1 MKTMSQ
7 KIRFDKDSLGE
18 VEVPENAYYGPFTAR
33 AMKQYQITKLRPHPN
48 FIKSFILIKKAA
60 AITNQDLGV
69 LAPRIANPIIRSC
82 DEILEG
88 KLSDQFVIETLNS
101 GASTAFNMN
110 CNEVIANR
118 ALEILDKPRG
128 SYEIISP
135 NDHVNMS
142 QSSNDTSPTAIHI
155 SIIFNCLDLIKSLDL
170 LIHSIEK
177 KATDFKDD
185 IKIGRTHLMDAI
197 PVTMGDEFSSYLFA
211 LTKSKKFI
219 ISSVEQLYYVALG
232 GTAVGT
238 GANTP
243 KGYQHLVVENLA
255 NISRLPLKPSPNLF
269 YSLQSK
275 LDVAN
280 CSSSIKNLAIELTK
294 MSNDIRLMASGPTA
308 GFAEIT
314 IPAVHAGS
322 SIMPGKVNP
331 SLSET
336 MNMICFI
343 VIGNDLSVTLACQAG
358 QFELNVMLGG
368 MVKSILD
375 STDMLTNFLPI
386 FSKNMIDGIQTNKQ
400 KLQLSVQK
408 SPVLV
413 TLLNPI
419 LGYLKAA
426 EIYKEAMS
434 SNKTIKEVILEKK
447 LMTEQEFDN
456 ALSKEKLLS

>member
-7 KIRFDKDSLGE
+7 KIRIDTDSLGA

-33 AMKQYQITKLRPHPN
+33 AMKQYQITKLPPHPN
-48 FIKSFILIKKAA
+48 FIKSFIMIKKAA
-60 AITNQDLGV
+60 AITNQDLG
-69 LAPRIANPIIRSC
+69 LLTQQIANPIIRSC

-118 ALEILDKPRG
+118 ALEILGKPRG

-155 SIIFNCLDLIKSLDL
+155 SIIFNCLELVKSLDQ
-170 LIHSIEK
+170 LIRSIGK
-177 KATDFKDD
+177 KAIDFEDD

-211 LTKSKKFI
+211 LTKSKEFI
-219 ISSVEQLYYVALG
+219 INSLEQLYYVALG

-243 KGYQHLVVENLA
+243 KGYQHLVVKNLA

-275 LDVAN
+275 LEVAN
-280 CSSSIKNLAIELTK
+280 CSASIKNLAIELTK
-294 MSNDIRLMASGPTA
+294 ISNDIRLMASGPTA

-336 MNMICFI
+336 LNMICFI

-386 FSKNMIDGIQTNKQ
+386 FSKNMVDGIQTNKQ

-426 EIYKEAMS
+426 EIYKEAIS

>member
-1 MKTMSQ
+1 MNSMSQ
-7 KIRFDKDSLGE
+7 KTRIDKDSLGD
-18 VEVPENAYYGPFTAR
+18 VAVPADAYYGPFTAR
-33 AMKQYQITKLRPHPN
+33 AKEQYQITKLGPHRN
-48 FIKSFILIKKAA
+48 FVKSFIMIKKAA
-60 AITNQDLGV
+60 AITNQSLGA
-69 LAPRIANPIIRSC
+69 LSPEIAKAIINSC
-82 DEILEG
+82 DEILAG
-88 KLSDQFVIETLNS
+88 NLSDQFVIETLNS

-118 ALEILDKPRG
+118 ALEILGKSKG
-128 SYEIISP
+128 AYEIVSP

-155 SIIFNCLDLIKSLDL
+155 SIILNGQELLKSLDQ
-170 LIHSIEK
+170 LIYSIEK
-177 KATDFKDD
+177 KAFDFKDD

-211 LTKSKKFI
+211 LTKSKEYINK
-219 ISSVEQLYYVALG
+219 SLEQLYYVALG

-243 KGYQHLVVENLA
+243 KGYQALVVENLA
-255 NISRLPLKPSPNLF
+255 NISELPLKPSPNLF

-280 CSSSIKNLAIELTK
+280 CSSAIKNLAVELTK
-294 MSNDIRLMASGPTA
+294 MSNDFRLMASGPTA

-336 MNMICFI
+336 LNMICYI
-343 VIGNDLSVTLACQAG
+343 VIGNDLSVTLASQAG

-368 MVKSILD
+368 LVRSVLD
-375 STDMLTNFLPI
+375 STDMLINFLPI
-386 FSKNMIDGIQTNKQ
+386 FSKNMVDGIQINKQ
-400 KLQLSVQK
+400 KLQSSVQR

-419 LGYLKAA
+419 IGYLKAA
-426 EIYKEAMS
+426 EVYKEAIS
-434 SNKTIKEVILEKK
+434 SNRTIKEVIMERK
-447 LMTEQEFDN
+447 LMSEEEFDN
-456 ALSKEKLLS
+456 ALSRERILS

>member
-1 MKTMSQ
+1 MNSMSQ
-7 KIRFDKDSLGE
+7 NIRIDKDSLGE
-18 VEVPENAYYGPFTAR
+18 VTVPENAYYGPFTAR
-33 AMKQYQITKLRPHPN
+33 AKKQYQITKLPPHRN
-48 FIKSFILIKKAA
+48 FVKSFIMIKKAA
-60 AITNQDLGV
+60 AMANQNLGV
-69 LAPRIANPIIRSC
+69 LPSQIANAIISSC
-82 DEILEG
+82 DEILAG

-118 ALEILDKPRG
+118 ALEILGKPKG

-155 SIIFNCLDLIKSLDL
+155 SIILNCQELLKSLNQ
-170 LIHSIEK
+170 LICSIEK
-177 KATDFKDD
+177 KAIDFKDD

-211 LTKSKKFI
+211 LTKSKEFI
-219 ISSVEQLYYVALG
+219 SRSLEQLYYVALG

-243 KGYQHLVVENLA
+243 KGYQPLVVKNLSY
-255 NISRLPLKPSPNLF
+255 ISDLPLKPSPNLF
-269 YSLQSK
+269 YSLQSR

-280 CSSSIKNLAIELTK
+280 CSSAIKNLAVELTK
-294 MSNDIRLMASGPTA
+294 MSNDFRLMASGPTA

-336 MNMICFI
+336 LNMICYI
-343 VIGNDLSVTLACQAG
+343 VIGNDLSVTLASQAG

-368 MVKSILD
+368 MVKSVLD

-386 FSKNMIDGIQTNKQ
+386 FSKNMVDGIQVNKQ

-419 LGYLKAA
+419 IGYLKAA
-426 EIYKEAMS
+426 EVYKEAMS
-434 SNKTIKEVILEKK
+434 SNRTIKEVIIERK
-447 LMTEQEFDN
+447 LMSEEEFDN
-456 ALSKEKLLS
+456 ALSREKLLS

>member
-7 KIRFDKDSLGE
+7 KIRIDTDSLGA

-33 AMKQYQITKLRPHPN
+33 AMKQYQITKLPPHPN
-48 FIKSFILIKKAA
+48 FIKSFIMIKKAA
-60 AITNQDLGV
+60 AITNQDLG
-69 LAPRIANPIIRSC
+69 LLTSQIANPIIRSC

-118 ALEILDKPRG
+118 ALEILGKPRG

-155 SIIFNCLDLIKSLDL
+155 SIIFNCLELVKSLDQ
-170 LIHSIEK
+170 LIRSIGK
-177 KATDFKDD
+177 KAIDFKDD

-211 LTKSKKFI
+211 LTKSKEFI
-219 ISSVEQLYYVALG
+219 INSLEQLYYVALG

-243 KGYQHLVVENLA
+243 KGYQHLVVKNLA

-275 LDVAN
+275 LEVAN
-280 CSSSIKNLAIELTK
+280 CSASIKNLAIELTK
-294 MSNDIRLMASGPTA
+294 ISNDIRLMASGPTA

-336 MNMICFI
+336 LNMICFI

-386 FSKNMIDGIQTNKQ
+386 FSKNMVDGIQTNKQ

-426 EIYKEAMS
+426 EIYKEAIS

>member
-1 MKTMSQ
+1 M
-7 KIRFDKDSLGE
+7 
-18 VEVPENAYYGPFTAR
+18 
-33 AMKQYQITKLRPHPN
+33 
-48 FIKSFILIKKAA
+48 IKKAA
-60 AITNQDLGV
+60 AITNQDLG
-69 LAPRIANPIIRSC
+69 LLTSQIANPIIRSC

-118 ALEILDKPRG
+118 ALEILGKPRG

-155 SIIFNCLDLIKSLDL
+155 SIIFNCLELVKSLDQ
-170 LIHSIEK
+170 LIRSIGK
-177 KATDFKDD
+177 KAIDFKDD

-211 LTKSKKFI
+211 LTKSKEFI
-219 ISSVEQLYYVALG
+219 INSLEQLYYIALG

-243 KGYQHLVVENLA
+243 KGYQHLVVKNLA

-275 LDVAN
+275 LEVAN
-280 CSSSIKNLAIELTK
+280 CSASIKNLAVELTK
-294 MSNDIRLMASGPTA
+294 ISNDIRLMASGPTA

-336 MNMICFI
+336 LNMICFI

-386 FSKNMIDGIQTNKQ
+386 FSKNMVDGIQTNKQ

-426 EIYKEAMS
+426 EIYKEAIS

>member
-1 MKTMSQ
+1 M
-7 KIRFDKDSLGE
+7 
-18 VEVPENAYYGPFTAR
+18 
-33 AMKQYQITKLRPHPN
+33 
-48 FIKSFILIKKAA
+48 IKKAA
-60 AITNQDLGV
+60 AITNQDLG
-69 LAPRIANPIIRSC
+69 LLTPQIANPIIRSC

-118 ALEILDKPRG
+118 ALEILGKPRG

-155 SIIFNCLDLIKSLDL
+155 SIIFNCLELVKSLDQ
-170 LIHSIEK
+170 LIRSIGK
-177 KATDFKDD
+177 KAIDFKDD

-211 LTKSKKFI
+211 LTKSKEFI
-219 ISSVEQLYYVALG
+219 INSLEQLYYVAIG

-243 KGYQHLVVENLA
+243 KGYQHLVVKNLA

-275 LDVAN
+275 LEVAN
-280 CSSSIKNLAIELTK
+280 CSASIKNLAIELTK
-294 MSNDIRLMASGPTA
+294 ISNDIRLMASGPTA

-336 MNMICFI
+336 LNMICFI

-386 FSKNMIDGIQTNKQ
+386 FSNNMVDGIQTNKQ

-426 EIYKEAMS
+426 EIYKEAIS
-434 SNKTIKEVILEKK
+434 NNKTIKEVILEKK
-447 LMTEQEFDN
+447 LMTEEEFDN

>member
-1 MKTMSQ
+1 LS
-7 KIRFDKDSLGE
+7 
-18 VEVPENAYYGPFTAR
+18 PEIA
-33 AMKQYQITKLRPHPN
+33 
-48 FIKSFILIKKAA
+48 KA
-60 AITNQDLGV
+60 
-69 LAPRIANPIIRSC
+69 IINTC
-82 DEILEG
+82 DEILAG
-88 KLSDQFVIETLNS
+88 NLSDQFVIETLNS

-118 ALEILDKPRG
+118 ALEILGKSKG
-128 SYEIISP
+128 AYEIVSP

-155 SIIFNCLDLIKSLDL
+155 SIILNGQELLKSLDQ

-177 KATDFKDD
+177 KAFDFKND

-211 LTKSKKFI
+211 LTKSREYVSK
-219 ISSVEQLYYVALG
+219 SLEQLYYVALG

-243 KGYQHLVVENLA
+243 KGYQSLVVENLA
-255 NISRLPLKPSPNLF
+255 NISELPLKPSPNLF

-280 CSSSIKNLAIELTK
+280 CSSAIKNLAVELTK
-294 MSNDIRLMASGPTA
+294 MSNDFRLMASGPTA

-336 MNMICFI
+336 LNMICYI
-343 VIGNDLSVTLACQAG
+343 VIGNDLSVTLASQAG

-368 MVKSILD
+368 LLRSVLD
-375 STDMLTNFLPI
+375 STDMLINFLPI
-386 FSKNMIDGIQTNKQ
+386 FSKNMVDGIQINKQ
-400 KLQLSVQK
+400 KLQSSVQR

-419 LGYLKAA
+419 IGYLKAA
-426 EIYKEAMS
+426 EVYKEAMS
-434 SNKTIKEVILEKK
+434 SNRTIKEVIMERK
-447 LMTEQEFDN
+447 LMSEEEFDN
-456 ALSKEKLLS
+456 ALSRERILS

>member
-1 MKTMSQ
+1 VLPSQIAKAIMS
-7 KIRFDKDSLGE
+7 
-18 VEVPENAYYGPFTAR
+18 T
-33 AMKQYQITKLRPHPN
+33 
-48 FIKSFILIKKAA
+48 
-60 AITNQDLGV
+60 
-69 LAPRIANPIIRSC
+69 C
-82 DEILEG
+82 DEILAG

-118 ALEILDKPRG
+118 ALEMLGKRKG

-155 SIIFNCLDLIKSLDL
+155 SIILNCQELLKSLDQ

-177 KATDFKDD
+177 KAFDFRGD

-197 PVTMGDEFSSYLFA
+197 PVTMGNEFSSYLFA
-211 LTKSKKFI
+211 LVRSKEY
-219 ISSVEQLYYVALG
+219 ISRSLEQLYYVALG

-243 KGYQHLVVENLA
+243 KGYQSLVVENLA
-255 NISRLPLKPSPNLF
+255 SISELPLKPSPNLF

-280 CSSSIKNLAIELTK
+280 CSSAIKNLAVELTK
-294 MSNDIRLMASGPTA
+294 MSNDFRLMASGPTA

-336 MNMICFI
+336 LNMICYI
-343 VIGNDLSVTLACQAG
+343 VIGNDLSVTLASQAG

-368 MVKSILD
+368 LVRSILD

-386 FSKNMIDGIQTNKQ
+386 FSQNMVDGIQINKQ
-400 KLQLSVQK
+400 KLQSSVQK

-419 LGYLKAA
+419 IGYLKAA
-426 EIYKEAMS
+426 EVYKEAMT
-434 SNKTIKEVILEKK
+434 SNKTIKEVIIERK
-447 LMTEQEFDN
+447 LMSEEEFDK
-456 ALSKEKLLS
+456 ALSREKLLS

>member
-1 MKTMSQ
+1 MSQ
-7 KIRFDKDSLGE
+7 KTRIDRDSLGE
-18 VEVPENAYYGPFTAR
+18 VEVPENVYYGPFTAR
-33 AMKQYQITKLRPHPN
+33 AKEQYQITKLPPHRN
-48 FIKSFILIKKAA
+48 FIKSFIMIKKAA
-60 AITNQDLGV
+60 AMTNRDLGV
-69 LAPRIANPIIRSC
+69 LSSRIADAIIRSC
-82 DEILEG
+82 DEILDG
-88 KLSDQFVIETLNS
+88 KFSAQFVIEMLNS

-110 CNEVIANR
+110 CNEVVANR
-118 ALEILDKPRG
+118 ALEILGKPKG
-128 SYEIISP
+128 SYEFISP

-155 SIIFNCLDLIKSLDL
+155 SIIMNCLELIKSLDL
-170 LIHSIEK
+170 LIRSIEK
-177 KATDFKDD
+177 KAIDFKDD

-197 PVTMGDEFSSYLFA
+197 PVTMGDEFSSYMFA
-211 LTKSKKFI
+211 LTKSKEYI
-219 ISSVEQLYYVALG
+219 IKSVEQLYFVALG

-255 NISRLPLKPSPNLF
+255 NISGLPLSPSPNLF

-275 LDVAN
+275 LEVAN
-280 CSSSIKNLAIELTK
+280 CSSAIKNLAIELTK
-294 MSNDIRLMASGPTA
+294 MSNDFRLMASGPTA

-336 MNMICFI
+336 LNMICFI
-343 VIGNDLSVTLACQAG
+343 VIGNDLSVTLASQAG

-368 MVKSILD
+368 MVKSVLD

-386 FSKNMIDGIQTNKQ
+386 FSKNMVDGIQTNKQ

-419 LGYLKAA
+419 IGYLKAA
-426 EIYKEAMS
+426 EVYKEALS
-434 SNKTIKEVILEKK
+434 SNKTIKDVVIEKN
-447 LMTEQEFDN
+447 LMSEEEFDN

>member
-1 MKTMSQ
+1 MSQ

>member
-1 MKTMSQ
+1 MNTMSQ
-7 KIRFDKDSLGE
+7 KTRIDRDSLGE
-18 VEVPENAYYGPFTAR
+18 VAVPENAYYGPFTTR
-33 AMKQYQITKLRPHPN
+33 AKEQYQITKLQPHRN
-48 FIKSFILIKKAA
+48 FVKAFIMIKKAA
-60 AITNQDLGV
+60 AVTNRDLGV
-69 LAPRIANPIIRSC
+69 LSSQIANAIISSC
-82 DEILEG
+82 DEILAG

-118 ALEILDKPRG
+118 ALEILGKPKG

-155 SIIFNCLDLIKSLDL
+155 SIIMNCQELLKSLDL

-177 KATDFKDD
+177 KAIDFKDD

-211 LTKSKKFI
+211 LTKSKEFI
-219 ISSVEQLYYVALG
+219 SRSLEQLYYVALG

-243 KGYQHLVVENLA
+243 KGYQPLVVKNLSY
-255 NISRLPLKPSPNLF
+255 ISDLPLKPSPNLF

-280 CSSSIKNLAIELTK
+280 CSSAIKNLAVELTK
-294 MSNDIRLMASGPTA
+294 MSNDFRLMASGPTA

-336 MNMICFI
+336 LNMICYI
-343 VIGNDLSVTLACQAG
+343 VIGNDLSVTLASQAG

-368 MVKSILD
+368 MVKSVLE

-386 FSKNMIDGIQTNKQ
+386 FSKNMVDGIQINKQ
-400 KLQLSVQK
+400 KLKSNVQK

-419 LGYLKAA
+419 IGYLKAA
-426 EIYKEAMS
+426 EVYKEAMS
-434 SNKTIKEVILEKK
+434 SNRTIKEVIIERK
-447 LMTEQEFDN
+447 LMSEEEFDN
-456 ALSKEKLLS
+456 ALSREKLLS

>member
-7 KIRFDKDSLGE
+7 KTRIDRDSLGE
-18 VEVPENAYYGPFTAR
+18 IEVPENVYYGPFTAR
-33 AMKQYQITKLRPHPN
+33 AKEQYQITKLPPHRN
-48 FIKSFILIKKAA
+48 FIKSFLMIKKAA
-60 AITNQDLGV
+60 AMTNRDLGV
-69 LAPRIANPIIRSC
+69 LSSQIADAIIRSC
-82 DEILEG
+82 DEILDG
-88 KLSDQFVIETLNS
+88 KFSEQFVIETLNS

-118 ALEILDKPRG
+118 ALEILGKPKG
-128 SYEIISP
+128 SYEFINP

-155 SIIFNCLDLIKSLDL
+155 SIIMNCLELIKSLNL
-170 LIHSIEK
+170 LIRSIEK
-177 KATDFKDD
+177 KAIDFKDD

-197 PVTMGDEFSSYLFA
+197 PVTMGDEFSSYMFA
-211 LTKSKKFI
+211 LTKSKEYI
-219 ISSVEQLYYVALG
+219 IKSVEQLYFVALG

-243 KGYQHLVVENLA
+243 KGYQPLVVENLA
-255 NISRLPLKPSPNLF
+255 DISGLPLRPSPNLF

-275 LDVAN
+275 LEVAN
-280 CSSSIKNLAIELTK
+280 CSSAIKNLAIELTK
-294 MSNDIRLMASGPTA
+294 MSNDLRLMASGPTA

-336 MNMICFI
+336 LNMICFI
-343 VIGNDLSVTLACQAG
+343 VIGNDLSVTLASQAG

-368 MVKSILD
+368 MVKSVLD

-386 FSKNMIDGIQTNKQ
+386 FSKNMVDGIQTNKQ

-419 LGYLKAA
+419 IGYLKAA
-426 EIYKEAMS
+426 EVYKEALS
-434 SNKTIKEVILEKK
+434 SNKTIKEVVIEKN
-447 LMTEQEFDN
+447 LMSEEEFDN

>member
-1 MKTMSQ
+1 MSQ
-7 KIRFDKDSLGE
+7 KTRIDRDSLGE
-18 VEVPENAYYGPFTAR
+18 VAVPENAYYGPFTTR
-33 AMKQYQITKLRPHPN
+33 AKEQYQITKLQPHRN
-48 FIKSFILIKKAA
+48 FVKAFIMVKKAA
-60 AITNQDLGV
+60 AVTNRDLGV
-69 LAPRIANPIIRSC
+69 LSSQIANAIISSC
-82 DEILEG
+82 DEILAG

-118 ALEILDKPRG
+118 ALEILGKPKG

-155 SIIFNCLDLIKSLDL
+155 SIIMNCQELLKSLDL

-177 KATDFKDD
+177 KAIDFKDD

-197 PVTMGDEFSSYLFA
+197 PVTMGDEFSSYLFG
-211 LTKSKKFI
+211 LIKSKEFI
-219 ISSVEQLYYVALG
+219 SRSLEQLYYVALG

-243 KGYQHLVVENLA
+243 KGYRPLVVENLA
-255 NISRLPLKPSPNLF
+255 NISELPLKPSPNLF

-280 CSSSIKNLAIELTK
+280 CSSAIKNFAIELTK
-294 MSNDIRLMASGPTA
+294 MSNDFRLMASGPMS

-336 MNMICFI
+336 LNMICFI
-343 VIGNDLSVTLACQAG
+343 VIGNDLSVTMASQAG

-368 MVKSILD
+368 MVKSVLD

-386 FSKNMIDGIQTNKQ
+386 FSRNMVDGIQSNKQ

-419 LGYLKAA
+419 IGYLKAA
-426 EIYKEAMS
+426 EVYKEAMS
-434 SNKTIKEVILEKK
+434 SNKTIKDVIIERK
-447 LMTEQEFDN
+447 LMSGEEFDK
-456 ALSKEKLLS
+456 ALSKERLLS

>member
-1 MKTMSQ
+1 MCQ
-7 KIRFDKDSLGE
+7 KIRIDKDSLGE
-18 VEVPENAYYGPFTAR
+18 VEVPENAYYGPFTVR

-48 FIKSFILIKKAA
+48 FIKSFIMIKKAA
-60 AITNQDLGV
+60 AITNRDLGV
-69 LAPRIANPIIRSC
+69 LTPQIANPIIRSC

-155 SIIFNCLDLIKSLDL
+155 SIIFNCLDLIKSLDQ
-170 LIHSIEK
+170 LIHSIGK
-177 KATDFKDD
+177 KAIDFKDD

-197 PVTMGDEFSSYLFA
+197 PVTMGDEFGSYLFA
-211 LTKSKKFI
+211 LTKSKEFI
-219 ISSVEQLYYVALG
+219 ISSLEQLYYVALG

-269 YSLQSK
+269 HSLQSK
-275 LDVAN
+275 LEVAN

-336 MNMICFI
+336 LNMICFI

-375 STDMLTNFLPI
+375 STDMLINFLPI
-386 FSKNMIDGIQTNKQ
+386 FSRNLVDGIHTNKQ

-434 SNKTIKEVILEKK
+434 NNKTIKEVILEKK

>member
-1 MKTMSQ
+1 
-7 KIRFDKDSLGE
+7 
-18 VEVPENAYYGPFTAR
+18 
-33 AMKQYQITKLRPHPN
+33 
-48 FIKSFILIKKAA
+48 
-60 AITNQDLGV
+60 
-69 LAPRIANPIIRSC
+69 
-82 DEILEG
+82 
-88 KLSDQFVIETLNS
+88 
-101 GASTAFNMN
+101 MN

-118 ALEILDKPRG
+118 ALEILGKPKG

-155 SIIFNCLDLIKSLDL
+155 SIILNCQELLKSLNQ
-170 LIHSIEK
+170 LICSIEK
-177 KATDFKDD
+177 KAIDFKDD

-211 LTKSKKFI
+211 LTKSKEFI
-219 ISSVEQLYYVALG
+219 SRSLEQLYYVALG

-243 KGYQHLVVENLA
+243 KGYQPLVVKNLSY
-255 NISRLPLKPSPNLF
+255 ISDLPLKPSPNLF

-280 CSSSIKNLAIELTK
+280 CSSAIKNLAVELTK
-294 MSNDIRLMASGPTA
+294 MSNDFRLMASGPTA

-336 MNMICFI
+336 LNMICYI
-343 VIGNDLSVTLACQAG
+343 VIGNDLSVTLASQAG

-368 MVKSILD
+368 MVKSVLE

-386 FSKNMIDGIQTNKQ
+386 FSKNMVDGIQINKQ
-400 KLQLSVQK
+400 KLKSNVQK

-419 LGYLKAA
+419 IGYLKAA
-426 EIYKEAMS
+426 EVYKEAMS
-434 SNKTIKEVILEKK
+434 SNRTIKEVIIERK
-447 LMTEQEFDN
+447 LMSEEEFDN
-456 ALSKEKLLS
+456 ALSREKLLS

>member
-7 KIRFDKDSLGE
+7 KIRIDKDSLGE

-69 LAPRIANPIIRSC
+69 LAPQIANPIIRSC

-336 MNMICFI
+336 LNMICFI

>member
-1 MKTMSQ
+1 MSQ
-7 KIRFDKDSLGE
+7 KIRIDMDSLGA

-33 AMKQYQITKLRPHPN
+33 AMKQYQITKLPPHPN
-48 FIKSFILIKKAA
+48 FIKSFIMIKKAA
-60 AITNQDLGV
+60 AITNQDLG
-69 LAPRIANPIIRSC
+69 LLTSQIANPIIRSC

-118 ALEILDKPRG
+118 ALEILGKPRG

-155 SIIFNCLDLIKSLDL
+155 SIIFNCLELVKSLDQ
-170 LIHSIEK
+170 LIRSIGK
-177 KATDFKDD
+177 KAIDFKDD

-211 LTKSKKFI
+211 LTKSKEFI
-219 ISSVEQLYYVALG
+219 INSLEQLYYVAIG

-243 KGYQHLVVENLA
+243 KGYQHIVVKNLA

-275 LDVAN
+275 LEVAN
-280 CSSSIKNLAIELTK
+280 CSASIKNLAIELTK
-294 MSNDIRLMASGPTA
+294 ISNDIRLMASGPTA

-336 MNMICFI
+336 LNMICFI

-368 MVKSILD
+368 MVKSMLD

-386 FSKNMIDGIQTNKQ
+386 FSKNMVDGIQTNKQ

>member
-7 KIRFDKDSLGE
+7 KIRIDTDSLGA

-33 AMKQYQITKLRPHPN
+33 AMKQYQITKLPPHPN
-48 FIKSFILIKKAA
+48 FIKSFIMIKKAA
-60 AITNQDLGV
+60 AITNQDFGL
-69 LAPRIANPIIRSC
+69 LTPQIANPIIRSC

-118 ALEILDKPRG
+118 ALEILGKPRG

-155 SIIFNCLDLIKSLDL
+155 SIIFNCLELVKSLDQ
-170 LIHSIEK
+170 LIRSIGK
-177 KATDFKDD
+177 KAIDFKDD

-211 LTKSKKFI
+211 LTKSKEFI
-219 ISSVEQLYYVALG
+219 INSLEQLYYVAIG

-243 KGYQHLVVENLA
+243 KGYQHLVVKNLA

-275 LDVAN
+275 LEVAN
-280 CSSSIKNLAIELTK
+280 CSASIKNLAIELTK
-294 MSNDIRLMASGPTA
+294 ISNDIRLMASGPTA

-336 MNMICFI
+336 LNMICFI

-386 FSKNMIDGIQTNKQ
+386 FSKNMVDGIQTNKQ

-426 EIYKEAMS
+426 EIYKEAIS

>member
-1 MKTMSQ
+1 MKTMSE
-7 KIRFDKDSLGE
+7 KIRIDKDSLGE

-60 AITNQDLGV
+60 AITNQELGV
-69 LAPRIANPIIRSC
+69 LAPQIANPIIRSC

-280 CSSSIKNLAIELTK
+280 CSASIKNLAIELTK

-336 MNMICFI
+336 LNMICFI

>member
-1 MKTMSQ
+1 MNTMSQ
-7 KIRFDKDSLGE
+7 KTRIDRDSLGE
-18 VEVPENAYYGPFTAR
+18 VAVPENAYYGPFTTR
-33 AMKQYQITKLRPHPN
+33 AKEQYQITKLQPHRN
-48 FIKSFILIKKAA
+48 FVKAFIMIKKAA
-60 AITNQDLGV
+60 AVTNRDLGV
-69 LAPRIANPIIRSC
+69 LSSQIANAIISSC
-82 DEILEG
+82 DEILAG

-118 ALEILDKPRG
+118 ALEILGKPKG

-155 SIIFNCLDLIKSLDL
+155 SIIMNCQELLKSLDL

-177 KATDFKDD
+177 KAIDFKDD

-197 PVTMGDEFSSYLFA
+197 PVTMGDEFSSYLFG
-211 LTKSKKFI
+211 LIKSKEFI
-219 ISSVEQLYYVALG
+219 SKSLEQLYYVALG

-243 KGYQHLVVENLA
+243 KGYQPLVVENLA
-255 NISRLPLKPSPNLF
+255 DISELPLKPSPNLF

-280 CSSSIKNLAIELTK
+280 CSSAIKNFAIELTK
-294 MSNDIRLMASGPTA
+294 MSNDFRLMASGPMS

-336 MNMICFI
+336 LNMICFI
-343 VIGNDLSVTLACQAG
+343 VIGNDLSVTMASQAG

-368 MVKSILD
+368 MVKSVLD

-386 FSKNMIDGIQTNKQ
+386 FSRNMVDGIQSNKQ

-419 LGYLKAA
+419 IGYLRAA
-426 EIYKEAMS
+426 EVYKEAIS
-434 SNKTIKEVILEKK
+434 SNKTIKDVIVERK
-447 LMTEQEFDN
+447 LMSGEEFDK
-456 ALSKEKLLS
+456 ALSKERLLS

>member
-1 MKTMSQ
+1 MSQ
-7 KIRFDKDSLGE
+7 KTRIDRDSLGE
-18 VEVPENAYYGPFTAR
+18 VAVPENAYYGPFTTR
-33 AMKQYQITKLRPHPN
+33 AKEQYQITKLQPHRN
-48 FIKSFILIKKAA
+48 FVKAFIMVKKAA
-60 AITNQDLGV
+60 AVTNRDLGV
-69 LAPRIANPIIRSC
+69 LSSQIANAIISSC
-82 DEILEG
+82 DEILAG

-118 ALEILDKPRG
+118 ALEILGKPKG

-155 SIIFNCLDLIKSLDL
+155 SIIMNCQELLKSLDL

-177 KATDFKDD
+177 KAIDFKDD

-197 PVTMGDEFSSYLFA
+197 PVTMGDEFSSYLFG
-211 LTKSKKFI
+211 LIKSKEFI
-219 ISSVEQLYYVALG
+219 SRSLEQLYYVALG

-243 KGYQHLVVENLA
+243 KGYRPLVVENLA
-255 NISRLPLKPSPNLF
+255 KISELPLKPSPNLF

-280 CSSSIKNLAIELTK
+280 CSSAIKNFAIELTK
-294 MSNDIRLMASGPTA
+294 MSNDFRLMASGPMS

-336 MNMICFI
+336 LNMICFI
-343 VIGNDLSVTLACQAG
+343 VIGNDLSVTMASQAG

-368 MVKSILD
+368 MVKSVLD

-386 FSKNMIDGIQTNKQ
+386 FSRNMVDGIQSNKQ

-419 LGYLKAA
+419 IGYLKAA
-426 EIYKEAMS
+426 EVYKEAMS
-434 SNKTIKEVILEKK
+434 SNKTIKDVIIERK
-447 LMTEQEFDN
+447 LMSGEEFDK
-456 ALSKEKLLS
+456 ALSKERLLS